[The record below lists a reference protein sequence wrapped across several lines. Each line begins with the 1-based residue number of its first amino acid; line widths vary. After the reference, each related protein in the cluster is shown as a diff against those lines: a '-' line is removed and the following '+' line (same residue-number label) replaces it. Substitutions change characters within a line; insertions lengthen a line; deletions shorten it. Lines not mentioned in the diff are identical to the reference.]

1 MPKTRGEDDK
11 KHGDTLQSL
20 IERAGGQPSARERT
34 ESDDEDESD
43 LLPDDEDEALDE
55 DDEEHEDDEDDEDED
70 DEDDDE
76 DDEDEDVLN
85 DDAEDLPDVGEP
97 D

>member
-55 DDEEHEDDEDDEDED
+55 DDE
-70 DEDDDE
+70 
-76 DDEDEDVLN
+76 DEDVLN

>member
-55 DDEEHEDDEDDEDED
+55 DDEEHEDDED
-70 DEDDDE
+70 
-76 DDEDEDVLN
+76 EDVLN